1 MLTDSHCHLQADAF
15 ADDLDA
21 VIQRAH
27 EASVTRLVTIG
38 WDAPSSRAAIALAEK
53 YESVYATVGIAPHDE
68 TPFTND
74 TLKVLRDMAH
84 HPKVVALGEFGLDY
98 HYHTWPRETQQA
110 IFERQLELAS
120 ELAKPVVIHNRDA
133 DDDVLAIL
141 TQFAKRKTQDASPH
155 LPLTTYPLLRGVMHC
170 FSGTLDLAQ
179 ACWSLGFLISIA
191 GPITYPKPRALPEVV
206 KMLPLNALLVE
217 TDAPFLAPQA
227 WRGKRNEPA
236 YARAV
241 VAKIASLRG
250 DDFETVA
257 QATTRNAEKL
267 FAYAQTH

>member
-15 ADDLDA
+15 ANDLDA

-27 EASVTRLVTIG
+27 DVGVTRMVTIG
-38 WDAPSSRAAIALAEK
+38 WDALSSRAAIALAEK

-84 HPKVVALGEFGLDY
+84 HPKVVALGECGLDY
-98 HYHTWPRETQQA
+98 HYNTWPRGTQQA
-110 IFERQLELAS
+110 IFEQQLELAS

-133 DDDVLAIL
+133 AEDMLTVLRTFAIRHPPS
-141 TQFAKRKTQDASPH
+141 AI
-155 LPLTTYPLLRGVMHC
+155 RGVMHC

-227 WRGKRNEPA
+227 WRGTRNEPA

>member
-1 MLTDSHCHLQADAF
+1 
-15 ADDLDA
+15 
-21 VIQRAH
+21 
-27 EASVTRLVTIG
+27 
-38 WDAPSSRAAIALAEK
+38 
-53 YESVYATVGIAPHDE
+53 
-68 TPFTND
+68 
-74 TLKVLRDMAH
+74 
-84 HPKVVALGEFGLDY
+84 
-98 HYHTWPRETQQA
+98 
-110 IFERQLELAS
+110 
-120 ELAKPVVIHNRDA
+120 
-133 DDDVLAIL
+133 
-141 TQFAKRKTQDASPH
+141 
-155 LPLTTYPLLRGVMHC
+155 
-170 FSGTLDLAQ
+170 
-179 ACWSLGFLISIA
+179 LISIA